1 MIMQV
6 VKRVIE
12 KDVSSLDSCSDIS
25 EHASGDGHVP
35 NVRDNAV

>member
-12 KDVSSLDSCSDIS
+12 KEVSSLDSCSDIP
-25 EHASGDGHVP
+25 EHAPGDGHVP